1 MPFAHP
7 GILLVDSGDD
17 VTIIIHSCLLFILAN
32 MTSPDRSGGTSL
44 SLTTVHVSILP
55 QLPAGV
61 LNFFFLQTYRFIL
74 QTVYCGVK
82 IAKEKSRS
90 RTASA
95 T

>member
-61 LNFFFLQTYRFIL
+61 LNFFFYKRTDLFYRL
-74 QTVYCGVK
+74 CTAV
-82 IAKEKSRS
+82 SR
-90 RTASA
+90 
-95 T
+95 